1 MQIHGEQQKN
11 KELEYYNIIIFGNCM
26 FFWQKNMQL
35 PKFCSEYQEANR
47 QARNNEA
54 SLSLDI
60 RAFAEAD
67 E

>member
-1 MQIHGEQQKN
+1 MQIQGEQQKN
-11 KELEYYNIIIFGNCM
+11 KELEYYNVIIFGNCM
-26 FFWQKNMQL
+26 FF
-35 PKFCSEYQEANR
+35 CSEEANR
-47 QARNNEA
+47 QARKNEA